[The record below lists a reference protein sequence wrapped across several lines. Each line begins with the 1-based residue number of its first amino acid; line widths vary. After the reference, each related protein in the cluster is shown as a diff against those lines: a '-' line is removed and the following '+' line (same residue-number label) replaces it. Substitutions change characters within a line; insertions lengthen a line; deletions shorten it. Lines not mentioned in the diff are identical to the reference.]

1 MSIAL
6 SLSMALLAA
15 EPKPL
20 PLVGSDELDPWGMS
34 VRTADKVAIRKLL
47 FDRQFEE
54 LNRLLVAFQA
64 EARDCR
70 RELLAFDAFES
81 FSSADPALDPFLD
94 EFVKK
99 APGFAAPLA
108 RSQHLLATAI
118 ARRGTGWAKDTTE
131 AQFKAMNEAA
141 DRARADIERSWAL
154 EKTLVAQRTLIDLD
168 GFQGRPQSSKAE
180 RLKAGLKLCP
190 ASLQLHMKLMGM
202 STPRWGGSEE
212 EMARIAER
220 APLKSNPKLSVLK
233 GSVHLDRCN
242 TAVDERNDDEA
253 VAACTRAVEAAPYW
267 EFHYERALVYLSIGR
282 VEDAL
287 KDLDAAAFQRPQ
299 KPRVHTARA
308 QAFARLGRWS
318 EAQESVA
325 LVRALDPFE
334 KTLPW
339 VEKKFGEACDRGVK
353 AACLPAR

>member
-15 EPKPL
+15 EPKL
-20 PLVGSDELDPWGMS
+20 ALVGSDDLDPWGFS
-34 VRTADKVAIRKLL
+34 VKTADKLALRKLL
-47 FDRQFEE
+47 FARQFDE
-54 LNRLLVAFQA
+54 LNRLLVAAQT

-70 RELLAFDAFES
+70 RELVALDAFES
-81 FSSADPALDPFLD
+81 FSSADPALDVLLD
-94 EFVKK
+94 DFVKK

-118 ARRGTGWAKDTTE
+118 ARRGNRWAKDTTD
-131 AQFKAMNEAA
+131 AQFQAMNDAA
-141 DRARADIERSWAL
+141 DRARADVERSWAL

-168 GFQGRPQSSKAE
+168 GFQGRPQSSKAD

-190 ASLQLHMKLMGM
+190 ASLQLHIKLIGM
-202 STPRWGGSEE
+202 STPRWGGSVE
-212 EMARIAER
+212 EMTRIAEK
-220 APLKSNPKLSVLK
+220 APIKSNPKLAVLK

-242 TAVDERNDDEA
+242 TAVDEHNDDEA

-267 EFHYERALVYLSIGR
+267 EFFYERALVFLSIGR
-282 VEDAL
+282 TEEAL

-308 QAFARLGRWS
+308 RALARLGRWP
-318 EAQESVA
+318 EALEAVA

-339 VEKKFGEACDRGVK
+339 VEKKFGEACEGGVK
-353 AACLPAR
+353 GACLPPP